1 MKNVKSIKKNVKKV
15 QRMWGL
21 ISIFI
26 FNFDMFFPNISL
38 NVNKLYY
45 WYLKWKKQI

>member
-21 ISIFI
+21 ILI
-26 FNFDMFFPNISL
+26 FNFDMFFSKYFI
-38 NVNKLYY
+38 KCE
-45 WYLKWKKQI
+45 